1 MSGEGDRESG
11 RRGRSHRSHQGGS
24 SPEAGE
30 EQPAIALQIVSRDQD
45 MGRFS
50 FAKLERPGG
59 ATGAT
64 PGLKTIQTRR
74 LTEFRRLSVKT
85 IQTRRLTEF
94 RRLSVKTIKTRLLT
108 EFRRLLKTIK
118 TRLLTEFT
126 GGGKSF
132 SVRRETD
139 RKSTR

>member
-11 RRGRSHRSHQGGS
+11 RRGRSHHPHQCCS
-24 SPEAGE
+24 SPQAGE
-30 EQPAIALQIVSRDQD
+30 EQPSIAMQIVSRDQD

-50 FAKLERPGG
+50 FAKLERHGG
-59 ATGAT
+59 ATGETGAT

-94 RRLSVKTIKTRLLT
+94 RRLSVKTIKTRRLT

-126 GGGKSF
+126 GGGKRF
-132 SVRRETD
+132 SVRRE
-139 RKSTR
+139 